1 MDNIQIIREDC
12 ACAET
17 KGTVTTKRCS
27 FLPILNKLEFIVPSE
42 SDKQVALWQSENHH
56 TTIYS
61 MLANPD
67 RLAGFKIG
75 GDYFYLKRGS
85 KYKWKLNEK
94 GMEVS
99 LRDAHYIGEK
109 CLND

>member
-12 ACAET
+12 ACAEA
-17 KGTVTTKRCS
+17 KGTVTSKRCS
-27 FLPILNKLEFIVPSE
+27 FLPILNKLEFVIPSE
-42 SDKQVALWQSENHH
+42 SDKQVALWQLENYH

-75 GDYFYLKRGS
+75 GDYFYLKKGS

-94 GMEVS
+94 GMGVS
-99 LRDAHYIGEK
+99 LQNARYIGK
-109 CLND
+109 NG